1 MKRHLPI
8 RLLVCAAMAGSAM
21 LAAAAIPVGVAGAT
35 TPLTV
40 TCTSLT
46 GSATSQS
53 LTHCTGTGA
62 IAADAGASPAHGT
75 NVTSTKTVTW
85 GSGKTSKTTYT
96 YTAVTNNCPALSG
109 YTKAGKYHES
119 GHVNTGTA
127 GGTAVGMRGGVF
139 SGYACAYTKVAA
151 PHNLIVKNMGNFNV

>member
-8 RLLVCAAMAGSAM
+8 RLLVCAAMAGSAT
-21 LAAAAIPVGVAGAT
+21 LAAVAIPVGVANAT
-35 TPLTV
+35 GPLTV
-40 TCTSLT
+40 TCTSLS
-46 GSATSQS
+46 GSATSQT

-62 IAADAGASPAHGT
+62 IAADAGTSPAHGT
-75 NVTSTKTVTW
+75 NVVSTKTVTW

-96 YTAVTNNCPALSG
+96 YAPVTNNCPALSG
-109 YTKAGKYHES
+109 YTKFGKYHES

-139 SGYACAYTKVAA
+139 AGYACAYKLTAA
-151 PHNLIVKNMGNFNV
+151 PHTLIVKNMGNFTV